1 MYSFTSAQLYD
12 AMYEESKGYF
22 LCFFSLLKYF
32 TVSKKKI
39 FMEHIRFSGNEVSRV
54 IDMKYLNSWI
64 IGMKKEEII
73 LLDSL
78 YISFGVFD
86 MHIVQNHYNTF

>member
-12 AMYEESKGYF
+12 AVYEESKGYF

-39 FMEHIRFSGNEVSRV
+39 FMEHIRVSGNEVSRV
-54 IDMKYLNSWI
+54 IAM
-64 IGMKKEEII
+64 
-73 LLDSL
+73 
-78 YISFGVFD
+78 
-86 MHIVQNHYNTF
+86 